1 MQILTAELSFPE
13 LEEKDD
19 VSTDVKTDVKTD
31 CLISLVH
38 RFSPKWS
45 KLNSVQNKNFSK
57 LLMICWEIERGDMT
71 GTEDWECKLCPHGP
85 VTTITQCKT
94 LELMERISNHY

>member
-19 VSTDVKTDVKTD
+19 VNTDVKTD

-45 KLNSVQNKNFSK
+45 KFNSVQNKNFSK

-71 GTEDWECKLCPHGP
+71 GDGGLG
-85 VTTITQCKT
+85 V
-94 LELMERISNHY
+94 